1 MTWDSIPEELLIDAA
16 QLTKA
21 NSIEGN
27 KRDNITII
35 YTPWANLHKSG
46 DMEVGQVSF
55 HKSKTVKRIKIN
67 ARENAVINRL
77 MKTRQEL
84 CMI

>member
-1 MTWDSIPEELLIDAA
+1 
-16 QLTKA
+16 
-21 NSIEGN
+21 
-27 KRDNITII
+27 
-35 YTPWANLHKSG
+35 
-46 DMEVGQVSF
+46 MEVGQVSF

-67 ARENAVINRL
+67 ARENAVINRM